1 MHDLAQK
8 PATTARQLL
17 DFLAQIDRQPTWRVS
32 ADLAADYYDG
42 YQTPPDVKDKL
53 QQRGQPDFVHNL
65 IAPAIDGVCGLEAK
79 TRTAVQVVADRD
91 DDTKTAE
98 ALSQKLSQA
107 WRMTRADRAVSDA
120 YKASLTAGLGWVEVS
135 RSDDVLRYDYNVQY
149 VHRNEIFWDWH
160 SQNPDLSDARWL
172 LRHRP
177 LDVDQLKLVFP
188 QHSDVI
194 DSLRGSWASAEFNI
208 ENVLLQSPDFSGD
221 IDLCQSAKAQLD
233 QWIDIAGQKIR
244 VYELYYR
251 HYERR
256 TMLKLQDGRVIQY
269 DKKNPYQAA
278 LIVSGQAKLLP
289 NAPLRKMRMSYFIG
303 PFRVADMDSVHP
315 HDHFPY
321 VPFWGHREDRT
332 RAPYGP
338 VRRMIPAQDEIN
350 LRRRK
355 LTGLLNKVLV
365 IKDRDAVEGMSDE
378 TLVDELYKQDSVI
391 TLNPNRL
398 NKTGPGVA
406 VEFGNASLSDQQ
418 FRVMTEA
425 KQSIQDTGGVYSA
438 FLGQDSNATS
448 GIAINSL
455 VEQGTV
461 TLAEINDNMRFS
473 KQLVGELLLAHIVQD
488 IGKEPHEVAL
498 HADDKS
504 RKTEYIVLNNPQV
517 EDGRVIQID
526 NAVQLARLRVIVADA
541 ATAPGYRQQMATG
554 MMNMISGLPP
564 KFQEALIPMLI
575 DMSDLPNRHEAIRA
589 IKEAAGAVDPAE
601 MTPEQLQAQEAE
613 AQEIA
618 KVKALELKRLE
629 VEIDKLMGEAQAL
642 NSKNVLTEADA
653 AKRAAEAR
661 EIEAR
666 VKKIV
671 AETVVIR
678 QSLAQAIR
686 SELGQYEN
694 PQAQGG
700 SKAD

>member
-17 DFLAQIDRQPTWRVS
+17 DFLSQIDRQPTWRVG
-32 ADLAADYYDG
+32 ADIAADYYDG
-42 YQTPPDVKDKL
+42 YQTLPEVKAKL
-53 QQRGQPDFVHNL
+53 EGRGQPDFVHNL
-65 IAPAIDGVCGLEAK
+65 IAPAVDSVCGLEAK
-79 TRTAVQVVADRD
+79 MRTSVQVVADRD

-120 YKASLTAGLGWVEVS
+120 YKAAFIAGLGWVEVS
-135 RSDDVLRYDYNVQY
+135 RSDDVMRYEYNVQY
-149 VHRNEIFWDWH
+149 VHRNEIFYDWH

-177 LDVDQLKLVFP
+177 LDVDQLLLNFP
-188 QHSDVI
+188 QHADI
-194 DSLRGSWASAEFNI
+194 IKQLAGSWASAEFDI
-208 ENVLLQSPDFSGD
+208 ENVLLQSPDFAGD
-221 IDLCQSAKAQLD
+221 IQLSQSAKAQLD
-233 QWIDIAGQKIR
+233 KWLDRDGQKVR

-251 HYERR
+251 YYERR
-256 TMLKLQDGRVIQY
+256 TMLKMQDGRVIEY

-278 LIVSGQAKLLP
+278 LIVAGKAKVLP
-289 NAPLRKMRMSYFIG
+289 NSPIRKMRMSYFIG

-321 VPFWGHREDRT
+321 IPFWGHREDRT

-355 LTGLLNKVLV
+355 LTALLNKLLV
-365 IKDRDAVEGMSDE
+365 VKERDAVEGMSDAQ
-378 TLVDELYKQDSVI
+378 LVDELYRQDSVVNV
-391 TLNPNRL
+391 NPNRQ
-398 NKTGPGVA
+398 NTNGPGIT
-406 VEFGNASLSDQQ
+406 VEYGNASLSDQQ
-418 FRVMTEA
+418 FRVMSEA
-425 KQSIQDTGGVYSA
+425 KTLIQDTGGVYSA
-438 FLGQDSNATS
+438 FMGQDSNATS

-473 KQLVGELLLAHIVQD
+473 KQQAGELLLAHIVQD

-498 HADDKS
+498 YADDKS
-504 RKTEYIVLNNPQV
+504 RKTEYIVLNKPQV

-526 NAVQLARLRVIVADA
+526 NAVQLARLRVIVADS

-554 MMNMISGLPP
+554 MMNMVSGLPP

-575 DMSDLPNRHEAIRA
+575 DMSDLPNRHEAIKA
-589 IKEAAGAVDPAE
+589 IKEAAGVIDPDE
-601 MTPEQLQAQEAE
+601 LTPEQQQAQEAE
-613 AQEIA
+613 KQEMAQL
-618 KVKALELKRLE
+618 KALELKRMEAE
-629 VEIDKLMGEAQAL
+629 VDKLMREAQAL
-642 NSKNVLTEADA
+642 HSKNVLTEADA
-653 AKRAAEAR
+653 QKRAAEAR

-694 PQAQGG
+694 PQAQEETQ
-700 SKAD
+700 AA

>member
-1 MHDLAQK
+1 MG
-8 PATTARQLL
+8 
-17 DFLAQIDRQPTWRVS
+17 
-32 ADLAADYYDG
+32 ADIAADYYDG
-42 YQTPPDVKDKL
+42 YQTKPDVKEKL
-53 QQRGQPDFVHNL
+53 EGRGQPDFVHNL
-65 IAPAIDGVCGLEAK
+65 IAPAVDSVCGLEAK
-79 TRTAVQVVADRD
+79 MRTGVQVVADRD

-120 YKASLTAGLGWVEVS
+120 YKAAFIAGLGWVEVS
-135 RSDDVLRYDYNVQY
+135 RSDDVMRYEYNVQY
-149 VHRNEIFWDWH
+149 VHRNEIFYDWH

-172 LRHRP
+172 LRHRL
-177 LDVDQLKLVFP
+177 LDTDQLLMNFP
-188 QHSDVI
+188 QHAEI
-194 DSLRGSWASAEFNI
+194 IKQLAGSWASAEFDI
-208 ENVLLQSPDFSGD
+208 ENVLLQSPDFAGD
-221 IDLCQSAKAQLD
+221 IELSQSAKAQLD
-233 QWIDIAGQKIR
+233 KWLDRDGQKVR

-251 HYERR
+251 YYERR
-256 TMLKLQDGRVIQY
+256 TMLRLQDDGRVIEY

-278 LIVSGQAKLLP
+278 LIVAGKAKVLP
-289 NAPLRKMRMSYFIG
+289 NSRIRKMRMSYFIG

-315 HDHFPY
+315 HDFFPY

-355 LTGLLNKVLV
+355 LTALLNKLLV
-365 IKDRDAVEGMSDE
+365 IKERDAVDSMSDAQ
-378 TLVDELYKQDSVI
+378 LVDELYRQDSVVN
-391 TLNPNRL
+391 TNPNRQ
-398 NKTGPGVA
+398 NKNGPGIM
-406 VEFGNASLSDQQ
+406 VEYGNASLSDQQ
-418 FRVMTEA
+418 FRVMSEA
-425 KQSIQDTGGVYSA
+425 KTLIQDTGGVYSA
-438 FLGQDSNATS
+438 FMGQDSSATS
-448 GIAINSL
+448 GVAINSL

-473 KQLVGELLLAHIVQD
+473 KQQTGELLLAHIVQD

-504 RKTEYIVLNNPQV
+504 RKTEYIVLNKPQV

-526 NAVQLARLRVIVADA
+526 NAVQLARLRVSVADA

-554 MMNMISGLPP
+554 MMNMVSGLPP

-575 DMSDLPNRHEAIRA
+575 EMSDLPNRHEAIKA
-589 IKEAAGAVDPAE
+589 IKESAGVIDPDE
-601 MTPEQLQAQEAE
+601 MTPEQQQAQEAE
-613 AQEIA
+613 KQEMEQL
-618 KVKALELKRLE
+618 KALELKRME
-629 VEIDKLMGEAQAL
+629 AEIEKLLGEAQAL
-642 NSKNVLTEADA
+642 NSKNALTEADA
-653 AKRAAEAR
+653 SKRAAEAR

-671 AETVVIR
+671 AETVAIR

-694 PQAQGG
+694 PQAPGETQ
-700 SKAD
+700 AA